1 MKKRRWV
8 AIAAGLGIVLGGL
21 RAASVGAQSS
31 GGGANTAT
39 EIGVTPTTIRIAV
52 VADVNVTVDP
62 GLFAGSVAGVEGF
75 AKYINAHGGIA
86 GRKLMV
92 DFIDSKLS
100 ASDAQNAVIQ
110 ACSQDFALVGTSAL
124 FLDSVANMQACKDQA
139 GAMTGIPD
147 LPVVTTEVVQQ
158 CNPES
163 YPINP
168 PSLICS
174 TQNDHPQTYQG
185 NIGRAYYYQSKYGK
199 SIHGVYVFSSD
210 LQAAYNAQFT
220 SGLGQL
226 RQVGIK
232 SDQDVSLPTAVL
244 ESAYTPVIETMK
256 NHNSNFFEAASLPSL
271 VDARKEAA
279 LQGLTSVKVW
289 DCSLQCYSPS
299 LISEGGADVEGT
311 YTDLLFLPFNE
322 SSSNPMLANFIKYT
336 DKSHADGFAAQAWAA
351 ADLFADAVNRVVKTS
366 GNNALTRK
374 ALFQAL
380 NTETS
385 FNAGGMIGTTNIA
398 GHKTSPCHVLLQVK
412 GGKFV
417 RVSPTKPGTFDC
429 NPKNYKTYR
438 LDLPSS

>member
-1 MKKRRWV
+1 
-8 AIAAGLGIVLGGL
+8 
-21 RAASVGAQSS
+21 
-31 GGGANTAT
+31 
-39 EIGVTPTTIRIAV
+39 
-52 VADVNVTVDP
+52 
-62 GLFAGSVAGVEGF
+62 
-75 AKYINAHGGIA
+75 
-86 GRKLMV
+86 MV

>member
-1 MKKRRWV
+1 MKKGRCV
-8 AIAAGLGIVLGGL
+8 AIVAALGMVLAGLSVTG
-21 RAASVGAQSS
+21 VGAQSS
-31 GGGANTAT
+31 GANKAT
-39 EIGVTPTTIRIAV
+39 EIGISPTTIRIAV
-52 VADVNVTVDP
+52 VADVDVAVDP
-62 GLFAGSVAGVEGF
+62 GLFSGSVAGVEGF

-86 GRKLMV
+86 GRKLVV

-124 FLDSVANMQACKDQA
+124 FLDSVSNMEACTDQA

-147 LPVVTTEVVQQ
+147 LPVVTTELVQQ

-168 PSLICS
+168 PSIICS
-174 TQNDHPQTYQG
+174 TKNDHPQTYQG
-185 NIGRAYYYQSKYGK
+185 NIGRGYYYQSKFGTNL
-199 SIHGVYVFSSD
+199 HGVYVFSSD
-210 LQAAYNAQFT
+210 LQAAHDEQFT

-226 RQVGIK
+226 RRVGIK
-232 SDQDVSLPTAVL
+232 SDQDVSLPTASL
-244 ESAYTPVIETMK
+244 ENAYTSVIETMK
-256 NHNSNFFEAASLPSL
+256 SDNSNFFEAASLPSM

-299 LISEGGADVEGT
+299 LISEGGGDVEGS

-322 SSSNPMLANFIKYT
+322 TRSNLMLANFIKYT
-336 DKSHADGFAAQAWAA
+336 DKSHTDGFAAQAWAA
-351 ADLFADAVNRVVKTS
+351 ADLFADAVGRVVKTS
-366 GNNALTRK
+366 GDNGLTRK

-380 NTETS
+380 NTETT

-398 GHKTSPCHVLLQVK
+398 GRKTSPCHVLLQVE

-417 RVSPTKPGTFDC
+417 RVSPTQPGTFDC
-429 NPKNYKTYR
+429 NPRNYETYK
-438 LDLPSS
+438 LDLPNS